1 MERLTTSEIVKNTSS
16 LGPPI
21 PHNIACISSAF
32 NSRMI
37 RRAMEAERRRERRRL
52 AKAQNKNKFKAQ

>member
-16 LGPPI
+16 LGPPT

-32 NSRMI
+32 NSRRI
-37 RRAMEAERRRERRRL
+37 RRLMEAERRRL
-52 AKAQNKNKFKAQ
+52 AKAKNKNKSKGQ